1 MGGAEALER
10 TFIHCRKCGRPM
22 KKERTGFDQIHWVC
36 DCGFRD
42 RTPFTRAS
50 RGADAR
56 QEADIFARI
65 RFQEGGDVMLEV
77 AKTEDAQFELMS
89 LDEISRLVNSEVPLL
104 DILDEIVGKIARR
117 MRVEVCSIYLNR
129 GGQLVLSATHGLA
142 KEAVGKVRLA
152 IGEGITGAAAKAG
165 RFVAVHDAAADP
177 RYRHFAVAREEK
189 YKAMLSSPIMD
200 EGRVVGVVNI
210 QTVKARNFTQAEI
223 TYIAIVSNLIRTCLR
238 MRDRVRDI
246 PVEPPPDGR

>member
-1 MGGAEALER
+1 MEKAV
-10 TFIHCRKCGRPM
+10 IHCRRCGKPM
-22 KKERTGFDQIHWVC
+22 KKERTELDHIRWAC
-36 DCGFRD
+36 DCGYRD
-42 RTPFTRAS
+42 RSPLTRT
-50 RGADAR
+50 AR
-56 QEADIFARI
+56 STDPHRKGDIFARI

-77 AKTEDAQFELMS
+77 AKTDDVQFELMS
-89 LDEISRLVNSEVPLL
+89 LDEISRLVNSEVPLPV
-104 DILDEIVGKIARR
+104 ILDEIVAKIARR
-117 MRVEVCSIYLNR
+117 MQVEVCSIYLNR

-165 RFVAVHDAAADP
+165 KVVAVHDAAADP

-189 YKAMLSSPIMD
+189 YKAMLSSPIVD
-200 EGRVVGVVNI
+200 EGRVVGVINI
-210 QTVKARNFTQAEI
+210 QTVKARNFTRPES

-238 MRDRVRDI
+238 MRDRVRDV